1 MAKKESYDD
10 MVKGL
15 QTILN
20 NMENNELPLE
30 DLMKEYESGVKLI
43 NKLYKTLNSLEGKL
57 TTIKENMEVERAEAS
72 FIGNISGGFNTL
84 LGRGGLTYQ

>member
-57 TTIKENMEVERAEAS
+57 TTIKE
-72 FIGNISGGFNTL
+72 
-84 LGRGGLTYQ
+84 

>member
-30 DLMKEYESGVKLI
+30 DLMKEYESWVKLI

-57 TTIKENMEVERAEAS
+57 TTIKEKY
-72 FIGNISGGFNTL
+72 GSGSKEWVIL
-84 LGRGGLTYQ
+84 

>member
-10 MVKGL
+10 MVKGI

-57 TTIKENMEVERAEAS
+57 TTIKENMEVELKNE
-72 FIGNISGGFNTL
+72 
-84 LGRGGLTYQ
+84 

>member
-10 MVKGL
+10 MVNGL

-57 TTIKENMEVERAEAS
+57 TTIKENMEVELKNE
-72 FIGNISGGFNTL
+72 
-84 LGRGGLTYQ
+84 

>member
-57 TTIKENMEVERAEAS
+57 TTIKENMEVELKNE
-72 FIGNISGGFNTL
+72 
-84 LGRGGLTYQ
+84 

>member
-57 TTIKENMEVERAEAS
+57 TTIKENREVELKNE
-72 FIGNISGGFNTL
+72 
-84 LGRGGLTYQ
+84 

>member
-30 DLMKEYESGVKLI
+30 ELMKEYETGVKLI

-57 TTIKENMEVERAEAS
+57 TVIKENMEVELKNE
-72 FIGNISGGFNTL
+72 
-84 LGRGGLTYQ
+84 

>member
-20 NMENNELPLE
+20 NMENDELPLE

-57 TTIKENMEVERAEAS
+57 TTIKENMEVELKNE
-72 FIGNISGGFNTL
+72 
-84 LGRGGLTYQ
+84 

>member
-1 MAKKESYDD
+1 MAKKESYDN

-57 TTIKENMEVERAEAS
+57 TTIKENMEVELKNE
-72 FIGNISGGFNTL
+72 
-84 LGRGGLTYQ
+84 

>member
-10 MVKGL
+10 MIKGL
-15 QTILN
+15 QTILS

-30 DLMKEYESGVKLI
+30 ELMKEYENGVKLI

-57 TTIKENMEVERAEAS
+57 TTVKENMEVELKNE
-72 FIGNISGGFNTL
+72 
-84 LGRGGLTYQ
+84 